1 MGIKVGMT
9 IEEATLYMELYKRN
23 LLDSVSDL
31 DKDIEAYKIAI
42 DAMYKYQKIVQI
54 IKDHDTD
61 NMPDDYWYIDEIRE
75 VIEDGNENS
84 NNAPNAQ

>member
-31 DKDIEAYKIAI
+31 DKDIEAYKISI

-84 NNAPNAQ
+84 NNAPNT

>member
-1 MGIKVGMT
+1 MEIKAGMT

-75 VIEDGNENS
+75 VIENGNENS
-84 NNAPNAQ
+84 NNTPNT

>member
-75 VIEDGNENS
+75 VIENGNENN

>member
-1 MGIKVGMT
+1 MGMT

-75 VIEDGNENS
+75 VIENGNENN
-84 NNAPNAQ
+84 NNASNAQ

>member
-1 MGIKVGMT
+1 MGME
-9 IEEATLYMELYKRN
+9 IEEAILYMELYKRN

-31 DKDIEAYKIAI
+31 DKDIEAYEIAI
-42 DAMYKYQKIVQI
+42 DAMYKYQKIAQI
-54 IKDHDTD
+54 IKDHDAD

-84 NNAPNAQ
+84 YNAPNT

>member
-1 MGIKVGMT
+1 MGMT

-61 NMPDDYWYIDEIRE
+61 SMPDDYWYIDEIRE
-75 VIEDGNENS
+75 VIENGNENS
-84 NNAPNAQ
+84 HYAPNAQ

>member
-1 MGIKVGMT
+1 MGMT

-31 DKDIEAYKIAI
+31 DKDIEAYKITI
-42 DAMYKYQKIVQI
+42 DAMYKYQKIAQI

-61 NMPDDYWYIDEIRE
+61 SMPDDYWYIDEIRE
-75 VIEDGNENS
+75 VIENGNENN

>member
-1 MGIKVGMT
+1 MGME
-9 IEEATLYMELYKRN
+9 IEEAILYMELYKRN

-42 DAMYKYQKIVQI
+42 DAMYKYQKIAQI
-54 IKDHDTD
+54 IKDYDAD

-84 NNAPNAQ
+84 YNAPNT

>member
-1 MGIKVGMT
+1 MGMT

-75 VIEDGNENS
+75 VIENGNENN

>member
-1 MGIKVGMT
+1 MEIKAGMT

-84 NNAPNAQ
+84 NNAPNT